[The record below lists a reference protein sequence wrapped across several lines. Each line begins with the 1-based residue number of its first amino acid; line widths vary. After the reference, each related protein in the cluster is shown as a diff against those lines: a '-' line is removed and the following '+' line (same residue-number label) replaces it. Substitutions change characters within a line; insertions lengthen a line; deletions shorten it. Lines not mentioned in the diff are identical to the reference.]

1 MISRLTAFAAVFAVI
16 AAVGIAFAADAQ
28 QQREVPVSRL
38 VVSSPAPVVT
48 LPAVVVIGRRA
59 SLR

>member
-1 MISRLTAFAAVFAVI
+1 MISRLTASAAVFAAI
-16 AAVGIAFAADAQ
+16 ATVGIAFAADAQ
-28 QQREVPVSRL
+28 QQRAVPVSQP

-59 SLR
+59 SMR